1 MMCSLTRRI
10 NGSMY
15 QLVKGTLMCSASPT
29 RIITSRSQNYRQLP
43 APEHRCSHRTCT
55 NCSMRFRTAGRKKPL
70 FESMRSQ
77 NSYRRHRWHSF
88 GRNGELTSVEV
99 RAMPREYGKAVQK
112 SVKSA
117 MLKAKARY
125 VKVRKE
131 RHSQSKKQK
140 ASDRYRTFR
149 GSQKGRKGSPKEIA
163 DYFFLAAL
171 APSLPRAVRVC
182 FGRFAMVRFVFAP

>member
-77 NSYRRHRWHSF
+77 NSYEEDSNENRTEVNRYDF
-88 GRNGELTSVEV
+88 G
-99 RAMPREYGKAVQK
+99 A
-112 SVKSA
+112 
-117 MLKAKARY
+117 
-125 VKVRKE
+125 
-131 RHSQSKKQK
+131 
-140 ASDRYRTFR
+140 DRY
-149 GSQKGRKGSPKEIA
+149 A
-163 DYFFLAAL
+163 
-171 APSLPRAVRVC
+171 
-182 FGRFAMVRFVFAP
+182 